1 MKALEQLS
9 ETAGVDAWALVGED
23 GFVLE
28 AFRRPEVEV
37 GDLFGGLA
45 TSVLASARA
54 LAEELGKGPLEEV
67 MVEYPEGP
75 VLLVPLKGGAVLM
88 LLLDQVA
95 SLGRVRLVLKK
106 VRPAIEEALP

>member
-1 MKALEQLS
+1 VKALERLS
-9 ETAGVDAWALVGED
+9 ETSGVDAWALVGED

-28 AFRRPEVEV
+28 AYRRPGVEV

-54 LAEELGKGPLEEV
+54 VAEELGRGPLEEV

-95 SLGRVRLVLKK
+95 SLGRVRLALKRVLPE
-106 VRPAIEEALP
+106 VMEALP

>member
-1 MKALEQLS
+1 MEALKPLS
-9 ETAGVDAWALVGED
+9 ELAGVEAWALLGED

-37 GDLFGGLA
+37 GDVLGGLGTSALA
-45 TSVLASARA
+45 TARA
-54 LAEELGKGPLEEV
+54 VAEELGKGPLEEV

-75 VLLVPLKGGAVLM
+75 VLMVPTRKGPVLM
-88 LLLDQVA
+88 LLLDEVA

-106 VRPAIEEALP
+106 VLPKLEEELP